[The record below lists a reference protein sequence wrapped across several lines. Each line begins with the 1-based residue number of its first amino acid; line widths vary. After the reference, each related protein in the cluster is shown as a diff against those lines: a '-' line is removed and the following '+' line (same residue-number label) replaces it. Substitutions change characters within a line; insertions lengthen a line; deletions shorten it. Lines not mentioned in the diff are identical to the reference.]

1 MAPAGSAATM
11 AAMNGEPAQCP
22 VCTGAP
28 SVVVAVGHRALRSLI
43 VELLHRDHACWHVRA
58 LSDPATLG
66 AVVTDAPPDL
76 VIVDAGDFPRC
87 CRDLLGAFSPS
98 RVVVIGPEPDP
109 AYEHAARRSGAGAW
123 LSQERVGEDLSA
135 AMRAA
140 LHCTHG
146 PCPAPAG

>member
-1 MAPAGSAATM
+1 MAV
-11 AAMNGEPAQCP
+11 MNSEPAQCP

-28 SVVVAVGHRALRSLI
+28 SVVVAVGHRALRSLT

-58 LSDPATLG
+58 LTDPSTLA
-66 AVVTDAPPDL
+66 AVIPDTRPDL

-87 CRDLLGAFSPS
+87 CRDVLGAFPAS

-123 LSQERVGEDLSA
+123 LSQDRVGEDLSS
-135 AMRAA
+135 AMRIA
-140 LHCTHG
+140 LGCTHG
-146 PCPAPAG
+146 PCPVPMS